1 MRPSD
6 ILDEI
11 DGAVNKFVDGLPA
24 TQRQIFDKIVLLVKK
39 LDVGSDG
46 SIKNTVGNIRL
57 LQQINKEILDTV
69 MTDQYKQKIAD
80 FTSTYDKVAGLQNQY
95 LSTVFSTFKPGPVLK
110 ELTKASIDIT
120 YDQLGESGLSND
132 LANEIKTILTTNIQT
147 GASYSQMT
155 DQLRTA
161 IMGNE
166 QVDGALVRYAKT
178 YTTDSINQFSAVYN
192 RQVTSDFGAE
202 WFRYV
207 GSNRETTRPFCEHLT
222 DKDQGYFNI
231 KEVPGFLDGKVGDDT
246 VELYEKTGLP
256 QGMKE
261 GTNVDTF
268 FTLRGG
274 WNCNHQILPVSRLS
288 VPKSLRDKFA

>member
-6 ILDEI
+6 IIDEI
-11 DGAVNKFVDGLPA
+11 DGAVNTFVDGLPEA
-24 TQRQIFDKIVLLVKK
+24 QRKIFDRVLVLVRK
-39 LDVGSDG
+39 LDLSSDG
-46 SIKNTVGNIRL
+46 NIKNTVANIRI
-57 LQQINKEILDTV
+57 LQDINKEILDTV
-69 MTDQYKQKIAD
+69 MTDDYKEKITA
-80 FTSTYDKVAGLQNQY
+80 FTETYKKVADLQNKY
-95 LSTVFSTFKPGPVLK
+95 LSTVFTAFKPNKVLK

-132 LANEIKTILTTNIQT
+132 LANEIKGILNTNIQT
-147 GASYSQMT
+147 GSSYSQMT
-155 DQLRTA
+155 EQLRTA
-161 IMGNE
+161 ILGNDE
-166 QVDGALVRYAKT
+166 IDGALVRYAKT

-222 DKDQGYFNI
+222 GKDGGYFHI
-231 KEVPGFLDGKVGDDT
+231 DEVPGFLDGKVGDDT
-246 VELYEKTGLP
+246 VEIYDKTGLP

-288 VPKSLRDKFA
+288 VPRSLRDKFA

>member
-1 MRPSD
+1 VRPSD

-11 DGAVNKFVDGLPA
+11 DGAVNNFVDGLPA
-24 TQRQIFDKIVLLVKK
+24 TQRQIFDRVVLLVKK
-39 LDVGSDG
+39 LDVSSDG
-46 SIKNTVGNIRL
+46 TIKNSVANIRL

-69 MTDQYKQKIAD
+69 MTDQYKKKILD
-80 FTSTYDKVAGLQNQY
+80 FTSTYEKVAGLQNQY

-161 IMGNE
+161 IIGND

-192 RQVTSDFGAE
+192 RQVTSDFKAE

-222 DKDQGYFNI
+222 EKDQGYFNI
-231 KEVPGFLDGKVGDDT
+231 KEVPGFLDGKVGDDS
-246 VELYEKTGLP
+246 VELYDKTGLP

-261 GTNVDTF
+261 GTNQDTF

-274 WNCNHQILPVSRLS
+274 WNCNHQIIPVSRLS

>member
-1 MRPSD
+1 VRPSD

-11 DGAVNKFVDGLPA
+11 DGAVNGFVDGLPE
-24 TQRQIFDKIVLLVKK
+24 TQKRIFDKVLLLVKK
-39 LDVGSDG
+39 LDLSSDG
-46 SIKNTVGNIRL
+46 NIKNTVANLRI
-57 LQQINKEILDTV
+57 LQDINKEILNTV
-69 MTDQYKQKIAD
+69 MTDDYKKKIAK
-80 FTSTYDKVAGLQNQY
+80 FTGTFDKVASLQNQY
-95 LSTVFSTFKPGPVLK
+95 LSTVFTSFKPNKVLK
-110 ELTKASIDIT
+110 ELTSASIDIT

-132 LANEIKTILTTNIQT
+132 LANEIKGILNTNIQT
-147 GASYSQMT
+147 GASYASMT

-161 IMGNE
+161 IIGNE
-166 QVDGALVRYAKT
+166 ELDGALVRYAKT

-192 RQVTSDFGAE
+192 RQVTSDFDAK

-222 DKDQGYFNI
+222 DKDQGYFHI
-231 KEVPGFLDGKVGDDT
+231 DEVPGFLEGQVGDDT
-246 VELYEKTGLP
+246 VEIYEKTGLP

-261 GTNVDTF
+261 GTNEDTF

-288 VPKSLRDKFA
+288 VPKSLRDKFE

>member
-11 DGAVNKFVDGLPA
+11 DGAVNTFVDGLPEA
-24 TQRQIFDKIVLLVKK
+24 QKRIFDKVLLLVKK
-39 LDVGSDG
+39 LDISSDG
-46 SIKNTVGNIRL
+46 NIKNTVSNLRI
-57 LQQINKEILDTV
+57 LQDINKEILNTV
-69 MTDQYKQKIAD
+69 MTDDYKKKIVKFTSSFDKIA
-80 FTSTYDKVAGLQNQY
+80 SLQNQY
-95 LSTVFSTFKPGPVLK
+95 LSSVFTTFKPNKVLK
-110 ELTKASIDIT
+110 ELTTASVDIT

-132 LANEIKTILTTNIQT
+132 LANEIKGILNTNIQT
-147 GASYSQMT
+147 GASYSSMT

-161 IMGNE
+161 ILGNE
-166 QVDGALVRYAKT
+166 EIDGALLRYAKT

-192 RQVTSDFGAE
+192 RQVTSDFDAK

-222 DKDQGYFNI
+222 DKDQGYFHI
-231 KEVPGFLDGKVGDDT
+231 DEVPGFLEGQVGEDT
-246 VELYEKTGLP
+246 VELYDKTGLP

-261 GTNVDTF
+261 GTTESTF

-288 VPKSLRDKFA
+288 VPKSLRDKFE

>member
-11 DGAVNKFVDGLPA
+11 DGAVNTFVDGLPE
-24 TQRQIFDKIVLLVKK
+24 TQKRIFDKVLLLVKK
-39 LDVGSDG
+39 LDISSDG
-46 SIKNTVGNIRL
+46 NIKNTVSNLRI
-57 LQQINKEILDTV
+57 LQDINKEILNTV
-69 MTDQYKQKIAD
+69 MTDDYKKKIVK
-80 FTSTYDKVAGLQNQY
+80 FTSAFDKVASLQNQY
-95 LSTVFSTFKPGPVLK
+95 LSSVFTTFKPNKVLK
-110 ELTKASIDIT
+110 ELTTASVDIT

-132 LANEIKTILTTNIQT
+132 LANEIKGILNTNIQT
-147 GASYSQMT
+147 GASYSSMT

-161 IMGNE
+161 ILGNE
-166 QVDGALVRYAKT
+166 EIDGALLRYAKT

-192 RQVTSDFGAE
+192 RQVTSDFDAK

-222 DKDQGYFNI
+222 DKDQGYFHI
-231 KEVPGFLDGKVGDDT
+231 DEVPGFLEGQVGDDT
-246 VELYEKTGLP
+246 VELYDKTGLP

-261 GTNVDTF
+261 GTTESTF

-288 VPKSLRDKFA
+288 VPKSLRDKFE